1 MDFGT
6 NWQPVVQEVEA
17 CFDGCLAWN
26 MRGLLGTSHGGEV
39 TRPQLE
45 RGYNGSDN
53 GPKMNNIEYPWGDL
67 YFMYCRCHQMIIQIH
82 AQCSE
87 TNQDLYL

>member
-17 CFDGCLAWN
+17 CFDGRLGWN
-26 MRGLLGTSHGGEV
+26 LRGLLGTSHGGEV

-45 RGYNGSDN
+45 RGHDNGSDN
-53 GPKMNNIEYPWGDL
+53 QQWP
-67 YFMYCRCHQMIIQIH
+67 
-82 AQCSE
+82 
-87 TNQDLYL
+87 